1 MHVFSKLQKF
11 LFASFSILIL
21 SVSAASA
28 EPAPLTVRNE
38 TGQDITLTVL
48 WTHSCTQG
56 THETAALQ
64 IGANSSTVWQLGRNS
79 AVSGCT
85 GQVCVE
91 IAPANQF
98 YQDDICF
105 NIYGGYPIG
114 NIGHMQRWEYFN
126 YGREAYPNFQIRSA
140 DQNRGENV
148 LIIGP
153 TN

>member
-11 LFASFSILIL
+11 SFASFSILIL

-56 THETAALQ
+56 THETAALR

-91 IAPANQF
+91 IAPANQN
-98 YQDDICF
+98 QDNICF
-105 NIYGGYPIG
+105 NIHGGYPIG
-114 NIGHMQRWEYFN
+114 NIGHMPGSEYPN
-126 YGREAYPNFQIRSA
+126 YGHGAYPNFQIHSA

-148 LIIGP
+148 LTIGS